1 MNITDALTHTVS
13 RSDDLDGDGSGDGES
28 PRLLVV
34 LGGRSLLI
42 PGFRVTLA
50 GLRGCMIAR
59 GSMRMV
65 SRTQTGSAELSLA
78 DQELSRQH
86 ARLALGIGGW
96 EIHDLGSKN
105 GTLVNGERVA
115 HAALTDGDVIEV
127 GTTLLV
133 YREDGGGAPARDRDL
148 SAETDTHIA
157 FRSVVP
163 AVEKCAADLAKI
175 APSPVPVLIWG
186 ETGTGKELV
195 ARAVHERSGR
205 TGAFVPV
212 NCGAL
217 PRNLI
222 ESELFG
228 HRRGAFSGAR
238 DEHEGLVR
246 RADRGTLFLDE
257 IAELPEDSQVALLRV
272 LQEGE
277 VRPVGAADTVRVD
290 VRVVAATHQ
299 DLKARISDGRF
310 RHDLYGR
317 LAGFETALVPL
328 RERREDLGTIMAA
341 LLPRLAGVI
350 EDPARVTLHR
360 HAARALLTYPYP
372 LNVRELEQALRTAA
386 VLADGREI
394 RLEHLPE
401 AIRTHVPT
409 GAPALRA
416 EDRALREKLIEVL
429 RDTNGNV
436 MAAGR
441 AMDRAPIQIRRWCRR
456 LGIELTGFR
465 K

>member
-205 TGAFVPV
+205 VRSRQ
-212 NCGAL
+212 L
-217 PRNLI
+217 
-222 ESELFG
+222 
-228 HRRGAFSGAR
+228 
-238 DEHEGLVR
+238 R
-246 RADRGTLFLDE
+246 RAAAQLDRE
-257 IAELPEDSQVALLRV
+257 
-272 LQEGE
+272 
-277 VRPVGAADTVRVD
+277 
-290 VRVVAATHQ
+290 
-299 DLKARISDGRF
+299 
-310 RHDLYGR
+310 
-317 LAGFETALVPL
+317 
-328 RERREDLGTIMAA
+328 
-341 LLPRLAGVI
+341 
-350 EDPARVTLHR
+350 
-360 HAARALLTYPYP
+360 
-372 LNVRELEQALRTAA
+372 
-386 VLADGREI
+386 
-394 RLEHLPE
+394 
-401 AIRTHVPT
+401 
-409 GAPALRA
+409 
-416 EDRALREKLIEVL
+416 RALRPSPRGVL
-429 RDTNGNV
+429 RRARRARGARAPRRSRHVVPRRDRRATGGLPGRAPAR
-436 MAAGR
+436 AAGR
-441 AMDRAPIQIRRWCRR
+441 
-456 LGIELTGFR
+456 
-465 K
+465 